1 MKRFLII
8 PAILSLMLIVALSG
22 CTTSKQTSPTVAP
35 VTTGFVG
42 LWDTNFDNLTIT
54 ANGNAVSGTY
64 GFRNGTL
71 TGTVSGNVLTGT
83 WGQSYSDNPDYNSG
97 DCVLT
102 LSSDGQ
108 SFTGNWRYGHS
119 TDSNASWDGSWDGTR
134 IT

>member
-8 PAILSLMLIVALSG
+8 PAILSLMLIVAFSG
-22 CTTSKQTSPTVAP
+22 CTTSKQTSPTAAP
-35 VTTGFVG
+35 TTNGFVG

-54 ANGNAVSGTY
+54 ANGNTVSGTY
-64 GFRNGTL
+64 EFRNGTL

-83 WGQSYSDNPDYNSG
+83 WGQSYSDDPDYNSG

-119 TDSNASWDGSWDGTR
+119 TDPNAQWDGPWDGTK
-134 IT
+134 IG